1 MIRPGLVIAA
11 LAALAFSTTAAQAAA
26 PKDAPKGPAPISK
39 ENMAKGAKEAPP
51 LIAGAGVACT
61 MSEAAFLGTSEEKVD
76 GKTVKSNIYEVA
88 CQGAVGQI
96 LINKTGAKP
105 QAFDC
110 IATLDSSL
118 ACRLPANANP
128 AASLQPVVAKSGRT
142 CTVAKVKYIGTS
154 PSAGITRYEVGCAE
168 GPGFVLDSPLPGSTA
183 QVGTI
188 PCLKA
193 ESAQITCTLTSK
205 EAAENELKQAVST
218 QPAAKDCSIKG
229 VRWVTTDPS
238 KNNEYYELGCDA
250 GKPGFMA
257 EIASNGSFVRSLSC
271 AQAQGIAGGCSMTDV
286 NTAQTAESGTYT
298 KLAKAAG
305 YQCDVANYR
314 ALGVDQASKAE
325 VVEIA
330 CSNRPDG
337 AIAYFPTDAG
347 AKAKFWNC
355 IRAVARGLNCRL
367 TKEETAYPTLTQAL
381 VSKGRTQCK
390 VSGARNIGMSQD
402 KTEYVETACADGL
415 PGFVIAFDGES
426 DAVKELLTCGQAS
439 GLGGGCKLPTNIAK
453 K

>member
-1 MIRPGLVIAA
+1 VIAA
-11 LAALAFSTTAAQAAA
+11 IAALAFSTTAAQAAS
-26 PKDAPKGPAPISK
+26 KDAPKGPPAISK
-39 ENMAKGAKEAPP
+39 DQMQKGMKEAPP
-51 LIAGAGVACT
+51 LVAGAGVACT
-61 MSEAAFLGTSEEKVD
+61 ISDAAFLGTSEEKVE

-96 LINKTGAKP
+96 LIAKGGDKP

-110 IATLDSSL
+110 IATLGSSL
-118 ACRLPANANP
+118 ACRLPGNSNP
-128 AASLQPVVAKSGRT
+128 ASALQPVVDKSGRT
-142 CTVAKVKYIGTS
+142 CQIANVKYIGTS
-154 PSAGITRYEVGCAE
+154 PSAGITRYEVGCAA
-168 GPGFVLDSPLPGSTA
+168 GPGFILDAPLPNSTA
-183 QVGTI
+183 QIGTI

-193 ESAQITCTLTSK
+193 ESAQITCTFTPK
-205 EAAENELKQAVST
+205 EAAVAELVNLAQT
-218 QPAAKDCSIKG
+218 QPAAKDCKINNA
-229 VRWVTTDPS
+229 RWVTTDPS
-238 KNNEYYELGCDA
+238 KNTEYYELGCDA

-257 EIASNGSFVRSLSC
+257 EVASNGSFVRSLSC

-305 YQCDVANYR
+305 YQCDVSNYR

-347 AKAKFWNC
+347 GKAKFWNC
-355 IRAVARGLNCRL
+355 VRAVARGLNCRL
-367 TKEETAYPTLTQAL
+367 TKEDTAYPNLTQAL

-402 KTEYVETACADGL
+402 KTEYIETACADGL

-426 DAVKELLTCGQAS
+426 DNVKELLTCGQAS